1 MAQDE
6 DCSQSEQSFASS
18 TSGGS
23 DKIPSSLPQHAES
36 SQKDRH
42 DNTPAHR
49 QEKPSAHDS
58 RADKAYETYKM
69 TAVNKLVNELAHKQQ
84 ECRKAKLH
92 AVVSLEL
99 DKCACNSSSAIAKI
113 PNTCMLLLK
122 VSDRICSMTSQVC
135 LHLVD

>member
-23 DKIPSSLPQHAES
+23 DKIPSSFPQHAES
-36 SQKDRH
+36 GQKERH
-42 DNTPAHR
+42 DAHR

-69 TAVNKLVNELAHKQQ
+69 TAVNKLVHELAHKQQ

-99 DKCACNSSSAIAKI
+99 DKRACNSSSAFAKI
-113 PNTCMLLLK
+113 PDTCMLLLK